1 MNLSET
7 LHSAIASILSN
18 KLRSFLTML
27 GIIIGVAAVVAMTSL
42 GEGTT
47 EEIVGQIGSL
57 GSNQVTVIPGR
68 SRGVPGM
75 PVFSRGGSNILKWEY
90 YLQLRDFNLP
100 GIKNIIA
107 ENTTA
112 FTVTYGRESISTRVV
127 GTTPQYPEV
136 RNFNVDIGRFFD
148 QKELDNAERVVVLG
162 KTVAQDLFA
171 SPEEALGKTIRVGR
185 MTATVVGIMEEKSS
199 GFQDLGEQ
207 VFIPIT
213 TMQKRLTG
221 SEYVQSITV
230 QTETEE
236 DLDFVAEFLETFFTN
251 RLKDPEKFSIINQQD
266 ILDTIN
272 QVTGTMTLFLTA
284 ITGISLLVGGIG
296 IMNIMLVSVTERTRE
311 IGLRKAIGAR
321 PFDILAQF
329 VIESSLLS
337 ALGGIIGI
345 ILGIL
350 ISEVI
355 SKFSSYPSI
364 ISVEA
369 IIIAFS
375 ISVGVGLFFGIYP
388 ARRASQLD
396 PITALR
402 YE

>member
-1 MNLSET
+1 
-7 LHSAIASILSN
+7 
-18 KLRSFLTML
+18 ML

-57 GSNQVTVIPGR
+57 GSNQVTIIPGR
-68 SRGVPGM
+68 SRGMPGM
-75 PVFSRGGSNILKWEY
+75 PVVSRGGGDLLEWEH
-90 YLQLRDFNLP
+90 YLQLKDFGLP
-100 GIKNIIA
+100 GIKNIIV
-107 ENTTA
+107 ENTTSFA
-112 FTVTYGRESISTRVV
+112 VTYGRESVRTRVV

-136 RNFNVDIGRFFD
+136 RNFKVDIGRFFD
-148 QKELDNAERVVVLG
+148 QKELDNAERVAVLG
-162 KTVAQDLFA
+162 RTVAQDLFA
-171 SPEEALGKTIRVGR
+171 SPEEALGKKIRVGR
-185 MTATVVGIMEEKSS
+185 VTATVIGVMEEKST

-207 VFIPIT
+207 VFIPVT

-221 SEYVQSITV
+221 SKYVQSMTV

-236 DLDFVAEFLETFFTN
+236 DLNSVAQFLETFFIN

-321 PFDILAQF
+321 PFDILIQF

-337 ALGGIIGI
+337 ALGGLIGI
-345 ILGIL
+345 VLGIAG
-350 ISEVI
+350 SRVI
-355 SKFSSYPSI
+355 SKFTSYPAI

-375 ISVGVGLFFGIYP
+375 ISVGIGLFFGIYP

>member
-7 LHSAIASILSN
+7 LHSAVSSVLSN

-27 GIIIGVAAVVAMTSL
+27 GVIIGVAAVVAMISL

-47 EEIVGQIGSL
+47 QQIVGQIGSL
-57 GSNQVTVIPGR
+57 GSNQVTVVPGR

-75 PVFSRGGSNILKWEY
+75 PVFSRGGNLLEWEH
-90 YLQLRDFNLP
+90 YLQLQDFAFP
-100 GIKNIIA
+100 KIKNVIV
-107 ENTTA
+107 ENTTSL
-112 FTVTYGRESISTRVV
+112 TITYGRESVRGRVV

-136 RNFNVDIGRFFD
+136 RNFKAEIGRFFD
-148 QKELDNAERVVVLG
+148 QKELDEAERVVVLG
-162 KTVAQDLFA
+162 KTIAQDLFA
-171 SPEEALGKTIRVGR
+171 SPEEAVGKKIRVGR
-185 MTATVVGIMEEKSS
+185 MTATVIGVMEEKIS
-199 GFQDLGEQ
+199 GVQDLGEQ

-221 SEYVQSITV
+221 SKYIQSMTV
-230 QTETEE
+230 QTGDEK
-236 DLDFVAEFLETFFTN
+236 DLDLVAQFLETFFTN
-251 RLKDPEKFSIINQQD
+251 RLGDPEKFSIINQQD

-321 PFDILAQF
+321 PFDILIQF

-345 ILGIL
+345 VLGIVV
-350 ISEVI
+350 SQVI
-355 SKFSSYPSI
+355 SNLSSFPAI

-369 IIIAFS
+369 IIISFS

-396 PITALR
+396 PIVALR

>member
-1 MNLSET
+1 LNLSET
-7 LHSAIASILSN
+7 LQSAIASILSN

-57 GSNQVTVIPGR
+57 GSNQITVIPGR
-68 SRGVPGM
+68 SRGIPGM
-75 PVFSRGGSNILKWEY
+75 PVASRGGNMLEWEH
-90 YLQLRDFNLP
+90 YLQLQDFGFP
-100 GIKNIIA
+100 GIKNVIA
-107 ENTTA
+107 ENTTSL
-112 FTVTYGRESISTRVV
+112 TVTHGRESMRGRVV

-136 RNFNVDIGRFFD
+136 RNFKVDMGRFFN
-148 QKELDNAERVVVLG
+148 QKELDNAERVAVLG
-162 KTVAQDLFA
+162 RTVAQDLFS
-171 SPEEALGKTIRVGR
+171 SPEEALGKKIRVGR
-185 MTATVVGIMEEKSS
+185 ITATVVGVMEEKST
-199 GFQDLGEQ
+199 GIQDLGEQ

-221 SEYVQSITV
+221 SKYIQSMTI

-236 DLDFVAEFLETFFTN
+236 DLDFVAQFLETFFTN

-329 VIESSLLS
+329 VIESALLS
-337 ALGGIIGI
+337 AIGGLIGI
-345 ILGIL
+345 VMGIVG
-350 ISEVI
+350 SQVI
-355 SKFSSYPSI
+355 SKFTSYPAI

-375 ISVGVGLFFGIYP
+375 ISVGIGLFFGIYP

>member
-1 MNLSET
+1 
-7 LHSAIASILSN
+7 
-18 KLRSFLTML
+18 ML
-27 GIIIGVAAVVAMTSL
+27 
-42 GEGTT
+42 E
-47 EEIVGQIGSL
+47 
-57 GSNQVTVIPGR
+57 
-68 SRGVPGM
+68 
-75 PVFSRGGSNILKWEY
+75 WEH
-90 YLQLRDFNLP
+90 YLQLQDFGFP
-100 GIKNIIA
+100 GIKNVIA
-107 ENTTA
+107 ENTTSL
-112 FTVTYGRESISTRVV
+112 TVTHGRESIRGRVV

-136 RNFNVDIGRFFD
+136 RNFKVDMGRFFN
-148 QKELDNAERVVVLG
+148 QKELDNAERVAVLG
-162 KTVAQDLFA
+162 RTVAQDLFS
-171 SPEEALGKTIRVGR
+171 SPEEALGKKIRVGR
-185 MTATVVGIMEEKSS
+185 ITATVVGVMEEKST
-199 GFQDLGEQ
+199 GIQDLGEQ

-221 SEYVQSITV
+221 SKYIQSMTI

-236 DLDFVAEFLETFFTN
+236 DLDFVAQFLETFFTN

-329 VIESSLLS
+329 VIESALLS
-337 ALGGIIGI
+337 AIGGLIGI
-345 ILGIL
+345 VMGIVG
-350 ISEVI
+350 SQVI
-355 SKFSSYPSI
+355 SKFTSYPAI

-375 ISVGVGLFFGIYP
+375 ISVGIGLFFGIYP